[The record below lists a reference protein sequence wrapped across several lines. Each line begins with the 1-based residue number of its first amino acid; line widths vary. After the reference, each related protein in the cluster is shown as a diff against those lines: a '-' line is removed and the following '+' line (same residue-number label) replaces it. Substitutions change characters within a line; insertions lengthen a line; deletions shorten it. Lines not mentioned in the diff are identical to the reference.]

1 MVSQDKL
8 VWDDNERSAVYKI
21 TEAAC
26 ATQSLPEF
34 YHRVFTILK
43 DVLRIDNFFIAL
55 YDEKTD
61 LITFPCYIDEME
73 PAVPEPHRPG
83 RGLTEYVLRTGR
95 PILVT
100 PKTFADLL
108 RSGEVE
114 LVGADGV
121 DWIGVPLTVAGKAIG
136 VMSVQTYSRTD
147 RLSTGELRFLDFV
160 SAQISMVI
168 AQKQIEEN
176 LRQEEVKYRTLF
188 EVSKDAVF
196 IETLNGEILDCN
208 ESACEMYGVSK
219 SELLAMTV
227 YDIVPDE
234 VAARL
239 PALIDQEISEG
250 SFFTEALGKRKD
262 GTIFPTEVNTKLV
275 DLGGRRMVVVFSRD
289 ITAKKLH
296 EQEVETIAS
305 MAKALRTAISL
316 SEVLDAIL
324 DQVTRLLRAGGASF
338 IMRDEI
344 TGDGIKI
351 ASRGQLETSS
361 NRRIPNGQGISGW
374 VISSG
379 KVYITN
385 DLQNDPLMFLKENIG
400 GLNALVSMP
409 LSVED
414 KIIGSL
420 QVARNHQ
427 FTDEDL
433 QLFIAISDLAASAI
447 HRAYLYQ
454 KGEEQAREL
463 TEAYEATLMGWSE
476 AMELRDRETRGHSM
490 RVVDKSVN
498 LARRLLISEEDI
510 TQLRRGSLLHDIG
523 KMGIPDSIL
532 LKPGPL
538 SDDEWRIMKK
548 HPVMAF
554 QMLAGVPY
562 LKQALD
568 VPLYHH
574 ERWDGKG
581 YPYGLRE
588 KQIPILARIFAV
600 VDVWDALTTDRPYRP
615 GWSQEETLEYI
626 AQQANKQFDPEIVSG
641 FLEMMKNKGLDD
653 DWDD

>member
-108 RSGEVE
+108 RSGDVE

>member
-305 MAKALRTAISL
+305 MAQALRTAISL
-316 SEVLDAIL
+316 SEVLDTIL
-324 DQVTRLLRAGGASF
+324 DQVTRLLRSGGASF

-538 SDDEWRIMKK
+538 SEDEWRIMKK

>member
-538 SDDEWRIMKK
+538 SEDEWRIMKK